1 MTKRSAILG
10 LLALLLTASAADAQK
25 GSRRLELGIDGGISV
40 GFDDPTITVVSLP
53 LQAFRVG
60 FFMSDRVSL
69 EPRFN
74 FNSISGGGSSFSTYA
89 FELGALFHPG
99 GYRTGSGLYVRPF
112 AGVEGIGGDLGSESD
127 PFVGAGVGLKI
138 PFADRRLATRLE
150 ANIGHAFTTGGSTRL
165 GILFGL
171 SFFTR

>member
-25 GSRRLELGIDGGISV
+25 GSRRLELGIDGGITV
-40 GFDDPTITVVSLP
+40 GFDDPNVTIVSLP
-53 LQAFRVG
+53 VQAFRVG

-74 FNSISGGGSSFSTYA
+74 FNSISGGGISVRTYA
-89 FELGALFHPG
+89 LQLGALFHPG
-99 GYRTGSGLYVRPF
+99 GYRTGSGLYIRPF
-112 AGVEGIGGDLGSESD
+112 AGVQGIGGDLGSDSD
-127 PFVGAGVGLKI
+127 PFIGAGIGLKI
-138 PFADRRLATRLE
+138 PFAERRFATRLE
-150 ANIGHAFTTGGSTRL
+150 GNLGHAFNTGGSTSL

-171 SFFTR
+171 SFFNR

>member
-25 GSRRLELGIDGGISV
+25 RSRRLELGIDGGISV
-40 GFDDPTITVVSLP
+40 GFENPNITVVSLP
-53 LQAFRVG
+53 VQAFRVG

-74 FNSISGGGSSFSTYA
+74 FNSISGGGTSIRTYA
-89 FELGALFHPG
+89 FELGALGHPG

-112 AGVEGIGGDLGSESD
+112 VGIQGVGGSLGSASD
-127 PFVGAGVGLKI
+127 PYVGAGVGLKI
-138 PFADRRLATRLE
+138 PFADRRFATRLE
-150 ANIGHAFTTGGSTRL
+150 TNLGHVFDTGGSTRL